1 MILHYKDNMYAVQ
14 TRALGQPLLPCR
26 SHSRSQRIKPVNSV
40 AHPPVESS
48 VPFDKTSFH
57 LDDWAPASWRQRE
70 ALQQPN
76 YPDQAYLKD
85 TVKEIE
91 KLPPL
96 VFAGECRLLQ
106 TRLAAAAKGDAFLL
120 FGMRRA
126 SHASMVLR
134 FICRQRIS

>member
-1 MILHYKDNMYAVQ
+1 MNAVQ
-14 TRALGQPLLPCR
+14 ARAVGQPLLPCR
-26 SHSRSQRIKPVNSV
+26 APTRPQRIKPVKSV

-48 VPFDKTSFH
+48 VPFEKTAMH

-76 YPDQAYLKD
+76 YPDEEHLRD

-106 TRLAAAAKGDAFLL
+106 TRLAAAAKGEAFLL
-120 FGMRRA
+120 FGTLRA
-126 SHASMVLR
+126 THASMVMSHTYS
-134 FICRQRIS
+134 Q